1 MNLNIY
7 DIAKEAGVSIAT
19 VSRVINNTGN
29 VSEKTRKK
37 VENVIERV
45 GYKPNE
51 VARGLATNSTKTIG
65 IMVPDIRNPFH
76 SQAAFEIEQN
86 LIKKGYTSIL
96 CNTTEEPKQKILY
109 FEMLFYK
116 GIDGIILVGASY
128 GDEEFEKLF
137 EKINS
142 HIPIVTINNKIS
154 DKSTFVICDE
164 KYGIMQSLAYLKS
177 KGYKQPIYIGD
188 KQKYETRACISKR
201 DGFIEA
207 MNKYYSNIKNPICL
221 KFKEDEKD
229 YLDIVKVLKKNNN
242 IDAIQFEKDTC
253 AIKFLKVSERNGLKV
268 PEDVA
273 IVGFDNIDVT
283 NYSSKAISTID
294 HKTKKICDIAIDQL
308 MKRLKGEQV
317 EQEIVVRPEFIP
329 KETT

>member
-1 MNLNIY
+1 MSLNIY

-29 VSEKTRKK
+29 VSDKTRKK
-37 VENVIERV
+37 VENVIKRV

-51 VARGLATNSTKTIG
+51 VARGLATSSTKTIG
-65 IMVPDIRNPFH
+65 VMVPDIRNPFH

-109 FEMLFYK
+109 FEMLYYK

-128 GDEEFEKLF
+128 GDEEFEKIF

-142 HIPIVTINNKIS
+142 KIPIVTINNKIGNR
-154 DKSTFVICDE
+154 STSIICDE
-164 KYGIMQSLAYLKS
+164 KCGIMQSIAYLKN
-177 KGYKQPIYIGD
+177 KGYKEPIYIGD

-201 DGFIEA
+201 NGFIEA
-207 MNKYYSNIKNPICL
+207 MNKYYSNIKNPLCF

-229 YLDIVKVLKKNNN
+229 YVNIVKLLNANKN

-253 AIKFLKVSERNGLKV
+253 AIKFLKVAE
-268 PEDVA
+268 
-273 IVGFDNIDVT
+273 
-283 NYSSKAISTID
+283 
-294 HKTKKICDIAIDQL
+294 KK
-308 MKRLKGEQV
+308 
-317 EQEIVVRPEFIP
+317 
-329 KETT
+329 

>member
-1 MNLNIY
+1 MKLNIY
-7 DIAKEAGVSIAT
+7 DIAKESGVSIAT

-29 VSEKTRKK
+29 VSDKTRKK
-37 VENVIERV
+37 VESVIKKV

-51 VARGLATNSTKTIG
+51 VARGLATRSTKTIG
-65 IMVPDIRNPFH
+65 VMVPDIRNPFH

-96 CNTTEEPKQKILY
+96 CNTTEEPKQKVLY

-128 GDEEFEKLF
+128 GDKEFEEVF
-137 EKINS
+137 EKIDS
-142 HIPIVTINNKIS
+142 QIPIVTINNKIG
-154 DKSTFVICDE
+154 DKSTFIMCDE
-164 KYGIMQSLAYLKS
+164 KCGIMQSVSYLKS
-177 KGYKQPIYIGD
+177 RGYKEPIYIGD
-188 KQKYETRACISKR
+188 EQKYETRACISKKN
-201 DGFIEA
+201 GFIEA
-207 MNKYYSNIKNPICL
+207 MNKYYSNIKQPMCL
-221 KFKEDEKD
+221 KFKEDEEE
-229 YLDIVKVLKKNNN
+229 YVNIVKLLKKNSN

-253 AIKFLKVSERNGLKV
+253 AIKFLKVAEKSGIKI

-294 HKTKKICDIAIDQL
+294 HKTKKLCDIAIDQL
-308 MKRLKGEQV
+308 MKRLNGEEV
-317 EQEIVVRPEFIP
+317 EKEILICPKFIA